1 MKRRLATAFIIA
13 IMGIVDLPGGVVA
26 QTLKDKVFEI
36 YTDDKKLIGAGTAI
50 SFSGLIL
57 TAKHILED
65 TNVGGNRNSNY
76 LLSVNVQKRGS
87 TKFVPARVIAVH
99 PFLDMGVLEVGS
111 VLEISAMEIG
121 EPNGLTEGINVTL
134 IGHDVDTNERHLA
147 KTGNIDEISRNGKIV
162 LGRGVPRGFSGGP
175 VILDNKLIAVIEHTT
190 IDQTTA
196 VPLGQQ
202 ARDYFE
208 LVGISITGRGAAR
221 TDSIAKLAKRARHY
235 EALLLDAQQDVEWIV
250 DVSPSGNPGSEFSLG
265 LRYQKRLTLQ
275 PDFQALING
284 EVIPRFAP
292 HKTALIDVSDELA
305 IRITG
310 ALKSRYK
317 TLTKEDI
324 MLNIEGKLQE
334 YKLRSGK
341 STLPSE
347 IEASDL
353 IGFDVVARVNMLPAK
368 HNNQSQKFVNI
379 PKPRDICF
387 FIRKKRTDAA
397 MGKVENTSNSRC
409 RPELLKYLDR

>member
-190 IDQTTA
+190 I
-196 VPLGQQ
+196 
-202 ARDYFE
+202 
-208 LVGISITGRGAAR
+208 
-221 TDSIAKLAKRARHY
+221 RAY
-235 EALLLDAQQDVEWIV
+235 PVDADT
-250 DVSPSGNPGSEFSLG
+250 
-265 LRYQKRLTLQ
+265 RY
-275 PDFQALING
+275 I
-284 EVIPRFAP
+284 
-292 HKTALIDVSDELA
+292 
-305 IRITG
+305 
-310 ALKSRYK
+310 
-317 TLTKEDI
+317 
-324 MLNIEGKLQE
+324 
-334 YKLRSGK
+334 
-341 STLPSE
+341 
-347 IEASDL
+347 
-353 IGFDVVARVNMLPAK
+353 
-368 HNNQSQKFVNI
+368 
-379 PKPRDICF
+379 
-387 FIRKKRTDAA
+387 
-397 MGKVENTSNSRC
+397 
-409 RPELLKYLDR
+409 